1 MKISGSA
8 TLHAD
13 VDRVYKV
20 LNDPETLRAVIPG
33 CESLEE
39 TGPDEYAMVVSVGV
53 GSIKGVYK
61 GRVRLSDQRA
71 PHSFTLHA
79 AGAGGPGTVSAE
91 CRILL
96 VDTPEGVAHVEYD
109 ADAIVGGMVAG
120 VGQRMLTGVAKK
132 LAAQFFGSVDAMLT
146 GERVGPAGVEAG
158 AVAGTG
164 AGTHGAVEPMAGRG
178 AVAPVGHGPVA
189 APARPAVLVSG
200 VAAGAVAALAGV
212 VVGWVMGRAGRSGGR
227 R

>member
-13 VDRVYKV
+13 VDRVYKA

-132 LAAQFFGSVDAMLT
+132 LAAQFFGSVDALLT
-146 GERVGPAGVEAG
+146 GQRVGPAPAG
-158 AVAGTG
+158 AETG
-164 AGTHGAVEPMAGRG
+164 AGGRGALEPAAGQG
-178 AVAPVGHGPVA
+178 AVAPIGYGPVA

-212 VVGWVMGRAGRSGGR
+212 VVGWVMGRAARSGGR

>member
-13 VDRVYKV
+13 VDRVYKA

-33 CESLEE
+33 CESLEA

-61 GRVRLSDQRA
+61 GRVRLADQRA

-79 AGAGGPGTVSAE
+79 AGAGGPGTVSAQ

-96 VDTPEGVAHVEYD
+96 VDTPDGVAHVEYD
-109 ADAIVGGMVAG
+109 ADAVVGGMVAG

-132 LAAQFFGSVDAMLT
+132 MAAQFFGAVDAVLT
-146 GERVGPAGVEAG
+146 GERAVAPAGIG
-158 AVAGTG
+158 ARVGTG
-164 AGTHGAVEPMAGRG
+164 AAVEPSAGHG
-178 AVAPVGHGPVA
+178 ALAPLGHGPVA
-189 APARPAVLVSG
+189 AQARATATLPAF
-200 VAAGAVAALAGV
+200 AAGAAAALAGV
-212 VVGWVMGRAGRSGGR
+212 VIGWAMGRAGRSGGR

>member
-1 MKISGSA
+1 MNISGSA

-13 VDRVYKV
+13 VAEVYKL
-20 LNDPETLRAVIPG
+20 LNDPQTLRAVIPG

-61 GRVRLSDQRA
+61 GRVRLADQRA

-96 VDTPEGVAHVEYD
+96 VGTPDGVTEVEYD
-109 ADAIVGGMVAG
+109 ADAVVGGMVAG

-132 LAAQFFGSVDAMLT
+132 LAGQFFGGVDALLT
-146 GERVGPAGVEAG
+146 GERALPVPVGAGAPLEQAGVAG
-158 AVAGTG
+158 AA
-164 AGTHGAVEPMAGRG
+164 
-178 AVAPVGHGPVA
+178 APVRFRADA

-212 VVGWVMGRAGRSGGR
+212 VVGWALGRAARGGGR
-227 R
+227 